1 MYLCVLLSPAEIAE
15 NIKTA
20 AKAQHI
26 AVIELLKAQH
36 IAVNTV
42 QKMAAYGLWPRLDTM
57 AKIAAGLGC
66 TVDALIYRSTEP
78 EQAGDDQQPT
88 E

>member
-1 MYLCVLLSPAEIAE
+1 MYLYTLLSPAEIAE
-15 NIKTA
+15 NIKAA
-20 AKAQHI
+20 AKTQNIVVKSLLETQHI
-26 AVIELLKAQH
+26 GRNLL
-36 IAVNTV
+36 NEM
-42 QKMAAYGLWPRLDTM
+42 QKGRYPRIDTL

-78 EQAGDDQQPT
+78 EQAGDDQPT

>member
-1 MYLCVLLSPAEIAE
+1 MYILLSPAEIAE
-15 NIKTA
+15 NVKKT
-20 AKAQHI
+20 AKAQNI
-26 AVIELLKAQH
+26 AVIDLLRSQH

-66 TVDALIYRSTEP
+66 TVDALIYRSAEP
-78 EQAGDDQQPT
+78 EQAGDEQPR

>member
-26 AVIELLKAQH
+26 AVIDLLETQH
-36 IAVNTV
+36 IGRNLLNEM
-42 QKMAAYGLWPRLDTM
+42 QKGRYPRIDTL

-66 TVDALIYRSTEP
+66 TVDALIYRSAEP
-78 EQAGDDQQPT
+78 EQAGDDQPT

>member
-1 MYLCVLLSPAEIAE
+1 MYILLSPAEIAE
-15 NIKTA
+15 NVKKT
-20 AKAQHI
+20 AKAQNI
-26 AVIELLKAQH
+26 AVIDLLRSQH

-78 EQAGDDQQPT
+78 EQAGDDQPT